1 MLDSDLFFLD
11 RYYSNILA
19 VMKNMGSLKWLLPFF
34 ILLHFLIGAF
44 IPPLVTSDFER
55 NLFYGK
61 AFWKHGFRV
70 YDMTPIKIDPSY
82 DVRDPLTGEY
92 SYPNTTYD
100 YPTLQLLFWAGLSPL
115 PFSSIIVKWFLS
127 CIDILNFFII
137 YSLIMSRQNEEKQ
150 PTFFEN
156 GFAMSYLILSIPF
169 SAIEGQPTAITIL
182 FLLLPLSLHSQ
193 RKICSYLSIGLG
205 FQWKYIS
212 LILLPYLL
220 ILDRNTI
227 KQALL
232 GLLAVVISIILLSFP
247 LLFSNFIL
255 RYFGF
260 FGNLGEY
267 SSQLPSNPLFIFYP
281 SISSLLSSGVL
292 ILAFLYWIGFFPR
305 ENSIRISVDGTL
317 ERAYWL
323 PSLILL
329 IFLKIYTTAFPWYW
343 LWFFPCLTILPQ
355 TDRRLFTF
363 LLVCTFT
370 IGIIDFIQMTVGLST
385 FIRFFF

>member
-385 FIRFFF
+385 FIGFFF